1 MLKKLTALAMGLCLS
16 MPAMAVD
23 VATLTQQAENGDKNA
38 QAKLADYYDDKQDYQ
53 QAFNWYQKSAN
64 QGYATA
70 QYNLGVMYRDGQGV
84 RQDYQQAF
92 NWYQKSA
99 NQGYAAAQN
108 NLGVMYD
115 EGQGVRQNKV
125 TAKEWFGKACDNG
138 EQKGCDNYK
147 LLNQ

>member
-38 QAKLADYYDDKQDYQ
+38 QAKLADYYDDKQDYI
-53 QAFNWYQKSAN
+53 NTLIWTQKPAI
-64 QGYATA
+64 QGDAMS
-70 QYNLGVMYRDGQGV
+70 QNNLGVMYAKGQGV

-99 NQGYAAAQN
+99 NQGYATAQN

>member
-70 QYNLGVMYRDGQGV
+70 QYNLGVMY
-84 RQDYQQAF
+84 
-92 NWYQKSA
+92 
-99 NQGYAAAQN
+99 
-108 NLGVMYD
+108 D

>member
-108 NLGVMYD
+108 NLGVM
-115 EGQGVRQNKV
+115 
-125 TAKEWFGKACDNG
+125 
-138 EQKGCDNYK
+138 
-147 LLNQ
+147 